1 VKKLLSKCTVCKKLT
16 GKPYKA
22 PEAAALPEF
31 RVKQSS
37 PFDKVGVDFAG
48 PLYVKQGKS
57 MRKVYIALFSCCI
70 TRALHLE
77 LVEDMFAQTFRR
89 CLRRFTAARDKTSKP
104 KRQFV
109 IKPPSPNATE
119 LITTRDKRP
128 SKIASVGQFLQQ
140 VPWSDLFS
148 PAQSSEDKLN
158 ILTDIINFGLNTIM
172 PVCSLRYM
180 NQIGPG

>member
-1 VKKLLSKCTVCKKLT
+1 LT

-57 MRKVYIALFSCCI
+57 MRKVYIALFSCCV